1 MATSGDKQKSYYY
14 RFDTSTAL
22 GKRFRSFWNELMKA
36 ERAADKFAAKV
47 GAKTFYPNMRMV
59 AGGVDAV
66 SFPDGVCPNLKV
78 WRSIGKDGDGME
90 LWVPNV
96 KQRRGTYQIPEG
108 GKCPSHTA
116 NRIFSRKPNDKG
128 EVKFIELYR
137 DDDEAKSTDRRFKL
151 SWAAKESIRIEK
163 QRLLLPTISATDLLR
178 VLSAD
183 VAADVP
189 DDDQLHIVRIITP
202 EMFEWRG
209 YYYLNIAYPCRDENM
224 EAIAN
229 ETYRVANVERMQ
241 AERAMQEMEKLNEEG
256 N

>member
-66 SFPDGVCPNLKV
+66 SFPDGVHPNLKV
-78 WRSIGKDGDGME
+78 WRSIGKDGDGLE

-96 KQRRGTYQIPEG
+96 KQRRGVYKIPEG

-116 NRIFSRKPNDKG
+116 NRIFSRKPNNKG

-137 DDDEAKSTDRRFKL
+137 DDEEAKSTDRRFKL
-151 SWAAKESIRIEK
+151 SWAAKESIRSPPSVP
-163 QRLLLPTISATDLLR
+163 PTCCA
-178 VLSAD
+178 
-183 VAADVP
+183 
-189 DDDQLHIVRIITP
+189 
-202 EMFEWRG
+202 
-209 YYYLNIAYPCRDENM
+209 C
-224 EAIAN
+224 
-229 ETYRVANVERMQ
+229 
-241 AERAMQEMEKLNEEG
+241 
-256 N
+256 

>member
-1 MATSGDKQKSYYY
+1 MATSGDKQKNYYY

-36 ERAADKFAAKV
+36 ERAADKFAEKV

-66 SFPDGVCPNLKV
+66 SFPDGVHPNLKV
-78 WRSIGKDGDGME
+78 WRSIGKDGDGLE

-96 KQRRGTYQIPEG
+96 KQRRGVYKIPEG

-137 DDDEAKSTDRRFKL
+137 DDEEAKSTDRRFKL

-163 QRLLLPTISATDLLR
+163 QRLLLPTISAADLLR

-209 YYYLNIAYPCRDENM
+209 YY
-224 EAIAN
+224 
-229 ETYRVANVERMQ
+229 
-241 AERAMQEMEKLNEEG
+241 
-256 N
+256 